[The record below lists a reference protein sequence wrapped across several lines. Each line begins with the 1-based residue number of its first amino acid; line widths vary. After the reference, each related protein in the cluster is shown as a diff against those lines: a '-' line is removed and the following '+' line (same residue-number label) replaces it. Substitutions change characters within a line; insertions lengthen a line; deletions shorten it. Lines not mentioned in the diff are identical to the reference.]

1 LNKLEAEII
10 EKFGNKLRLRV
21 CGICIIDQKILLV
34 KHHAINSSGIYW
46 APPGGGL
53 VYGESIH
60 QCLQREFKEEANL
73 DIEIQEF
80 LFYNEYLKLPL
91 HAVELFF
98 RVKPLFP
105 QKAELGI
112 DPELDQ
118 EKQILT
124 ELKWLTKTE
133 LQNIPETSKSTI
145 LTKIEDWL

>member
-1 LNKLEAEII
+1 
-10 EKFGNKLRLRV
+10 
-21 CGICIIDQKILLV
+21 
-34 KHHAINSSGIYW
+34 
-46 APPGGGL
+46 
-53 VYGESIH
+53 
-60 QCLQREFKEEANL
+60 
-73 DIEIQEF
+73 
-80 LFYNEYLKLPL
+80 
-91 HAVELFF
+91 
-98 RVKPLFP
+98 VKPLFP